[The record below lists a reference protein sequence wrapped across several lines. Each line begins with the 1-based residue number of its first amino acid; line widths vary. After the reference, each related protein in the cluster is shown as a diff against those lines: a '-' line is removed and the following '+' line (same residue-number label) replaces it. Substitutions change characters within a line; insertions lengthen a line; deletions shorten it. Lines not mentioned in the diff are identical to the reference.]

1 MNTYHYQ
8 VLRYMPDRVSG
19 EFVNLGIVLYE
30 PKTQKLAGKFF
41 EKITRVSSFFPTT
54 NSRSLASSLKF
65 LQKEFDILSNRFSSE
80 LSFEKTNFLD
90 LIIRKILPKDD
101 SSLFFTETKEIL
113 EINDEIAIKTLYKR
127 FVLTYV
133 EEIDRDYINDKEVW
147 NKIYKSYFETYGIST
162 HLKNHTVKTQLDTW
176 EFDKAWKNGVWNC
189 FETISF
195 DLVKSESIKDKVYKW
210 SGRINELQTS
220 KEPIHVFLLSKLP
233 EEHRELET
241 FIKRKLGKVQFSN
254 NVTIELV
261 SEDNV
266 EKFAKKIKKQIEEHI
281 D

>member
-30 PKTQKLAGKFF
+30 PQTQKLVSKFF
-41 EKITRVSSFFPTT
+41 DKITRVSGFFPTI
-54 NSRSLASSLKF
+54 NSRHLASSLKF
-65 LQKEFDILSNRFSSE
+65 LQKEFDMISNRLISE
-80 LSFEKTNFLD
+80 FSFEKKNSLD
-90 LIIRKILPKDD
+90 VIIRTVLPKDD

-113 EINDEIAIKTLYKR
+113 EINDEIAINTLYKR

-133 EEIDRDYINDKEVW
+133 EETERDYINDKEVW
-147 NKIYKSYFETYGIST
+147 TKIYRSYFETYGIST
-162 HLKNHTVKTQLDTW
+162 HLKSHIVKTQLDTW
-176 EFDKAWKNGVWNC
+176 TFDKAWKNGVWNC

-210 SGRINELQTS
+210 SGKVNELQTS
-220 KEPIHVFLLSKLP
+220 KEPIHVFLLSKFP
-233 EEHRELET
+233 EEHRELDT
-241 FIKRKLGKVQFSN
+241 FIKRKLGKIQFPN
-254 NVTIELV
+254 DITIELI